1 MAASGPTLPDARTM
15 HPNDF
20 ALAMALHDL
29 FTQLDTSLR
38 EYGATHN
45 LHYSTVSNYLSCKK
59 GLPPWDFIKTLA
71 EDVAEAQGFEKP
83 TRAMIVHLWE
93 LHKLAEKAREKKDT
107 VEELH
112 AELDKARKEAET
124 HAQRERRIN
133 DQLLAAKT
141 HIASLR
147 SQVLALESG
156 HVSPLPRR
164 STELALREVQ
174 AQLRNERTSAEKAI
188 AELREQLDQERELKE
203 KAEQDCR
210 RCEELI
216 REMLT
221 PAGNPVGKTDGVPEA
236 QDDPLP
242 EMPSITSATGNASL
256 RPGQPTPPYPAEL
269 TEFLRSRLDAKDAEI
284 DTLNAEI
291 DAKDTQIAEL
301 QDRVNMLL
309 RQYGRVNQSYLEERG
324 KAQYWERCC
333 DELQKVSGDHA
344 R

>member
-1 MAASGPTLPDARTM
+1 MAATGPTLPDARTM
-15 HPNDF
+15 SHDDF

-29 FTQLDTSLR
+29 FTQLGTSLR
-38 EYGATHN
+38 EYGTARN
-45 LHYSTVSNYLSCKK
+45 LRYSTVSNYLSCKK
-59 GLPPWDFIKTLA
+59 GLPPWEFVKHLA
-71 EDVAEAQGFEKP
+71 EDAAEAQGFENP

-107 VEELH
+107 VEELR
-112 AELDKARKEAET
+112 AELDKARKDLET
-124 HAQRERRIN
+124 HAQRERSIN
-133 DQLLAAKT
+133 NQLLVAKT
-141 HIASLR
+141 RIASLR

-164 STELALREVQ
+164 STELALKEVQ
-174 AQLRNERTSAEKAI
+174 TQLRKERASAEEAI
-188 AELREQLDQERELKE
+188 AELRARLDQERELKE

-216 REMLT
+216 TKMLT
-221 PAGNPVGKTDGVPEA
+221 PAGKPVGKVPA
-236 QDDPLP
+236 AGKS
-242 EMPSITSATGNASL
+242 PSRA
-256 RPGQPTPPYPAEL
+256 GQPTPPYPAEL
-269 TEFLRSRLDAKDAEI
+269 TEFLRSRLDDKDAEI
-284 DTLNAEI
+284 DALNAEI

-301 QDRVNMLL
+301 QDRVEMLL
-309 RQYGRVNQSYLEERG
+309 RQYGRANQSYLEERG